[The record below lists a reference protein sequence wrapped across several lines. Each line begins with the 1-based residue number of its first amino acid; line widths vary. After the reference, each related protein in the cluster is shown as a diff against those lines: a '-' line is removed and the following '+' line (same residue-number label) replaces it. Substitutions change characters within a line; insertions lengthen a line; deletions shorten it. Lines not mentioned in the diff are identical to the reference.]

1 MTGTIDSVKIFD
13 SALTAQQVRGGGSSG
28 GSSEALF
35 VAGPSGGDYDDADH
49 DNNVCYFRGFGWR
62 GWCEGGPN
70 TEPPGEHA
78 VSLDECWEKCAS
90 VYVDLVSVDYWP
102 NGIEAYPGV
111 GPCWCQTSCTHITF
125 AGVTESQYPE
135 LAIVSGTIPADSC
148 LLYTSPSPRDATLSR
163 MPSSA

>member
-1 MTGTIDSVKIFD
+1 M
-13 SALTAQQVRGGGSSG
+13 
-28 GSSEALF
+28 
-35 VAGPSGGDYDDADH
+35 
-49 DNNVCYFRGFGWR
+49 CYFRGFGWR

-78 VSLDECWEKCAS
+78 VSRDECWEKCAS

-125 AGVTESQYPE
+125 DYVTESQYPE
-135 LAIVSGTIPADSC
+135 LAIVSGAIPADSGLVC
-148 LLYTSPSPRDATLSR
+148 SEPSAAPTSSLCSHYEAHAYSGEAFPWGEVAWSERLGGGVHDALSLIHI
-163 MPSSA
+163 